1 MSTILYAQPY
11 DISAE
16 GFYFRSGDEYD
27 RQAAELKNEYG
38 QPVEEFEIEFI
49 DGELI
54 DCELAKAIGINQV
67 NFKRFYELVDE
78 WEDHEKTRFII
89 AVGECGY
96 SFDIENDNIDQL
108 DVDIYEED
116 NLKDLAYRFVEDGLF
131 GEVPKAFEYYIDYD
145 AIGRDLSADYSET
158 TIAGQRL
165 IYRCG

>member
-11 DISAE
+11 DITVE
-16 GFYFRSGDEYD
+16 GFYFKSGDEYD
-27 RQAAELKNEYG
+27 RQAAELKNEFG
-38 QPVEEFEIEFI
+38 QSVEEFEIEFI

-67 NFKRFYELVDE
+67 NFRHFFELVDE
-78 WEDHEKTRFII
+78 WEDHEKTRFVI

-96 SFDIENDNIDQL
+96 AFDIDSDNIDQL

-116 NLKDLAYRFVEDGLF
+116 SLKDLAIRFVEDGLY
-131 GEVPKAFEYYIDYD
+131 GEVPKVFEFYIDYD

-158 TIAGQRL
+158 TIAGERL